1 MLNHIRIMLQ
11 IKDKNITFLDV
22 TEEEIKGQLT
32 NVVHATLSPEMRSCP
47 ECGCTKMGVNGNH
60 QFVKNGKK
68 VTTIR
73 LAAFNYIPTV
83 MKLAKQRY
91 HCRECHHHWTA
102 QTSLVAPNCFISRHI
117 RLEIARLLKE
127 RIAMTLIA
135 KLCFVS
141 SNTVIRELHQFKKY
155 LPNKQTLVLP
165 KVLMVDEFRSH
176 AKKEQSMSFICAD
189 AETGNL
195 VDILPDRRLDNL
207 VPYFKESPY
216 TQEVEFLVSDMNAAY
231 YQLIPKVFKNAKL
244 IIDRFHVIKHINT
257 AFNSFRALEAKRLI
271 SRGGQSATRGR
282 KIKSNWKRLI
292 KNRQNI
298 DISEYKTWRSFR
310 APKYPYLTEA
320 MVIDRLLSYSEPL
333 KEAYQVFHDITD
345 AFREK
350 DADLFF
356 DTIRS
361 MPDKLNPEFRHT
373 IQNLENQEVGI
384 RNGLIYPY
392 SNGKIEAKNTHIKT
406 LKRVSYGFRS
416 YDNMRTRI
424 FLMNGLIK
432 IK

>member
-1 MLNHIRIMLQ
+1 M
-11 IKDKNITFLDV
+11 
-22 TEEEIKGQLT
+22 
-32 NVVHATLSPEMRSCP
+32 
-47 ECGCTKMGVNGNH
+47 
-60 QFVKNGKK
+60 
-68 VTTIR
+68 
-73 LAAFNYIPTV
+73 
-83 MKLAKQRY
+83 
-91 HCRECHHHWTA
+91 
-102 QTSLVAPNCFISRHI
+102 PN
-117 RLEIARLLKE
+117 
-127 RIAMTLIA
+127 
-135 KLCFVS
+135 
-141 SNTVIRELHQFKKY
+141 N
-155 LPNKQTLVLP
+155 
-165 KVLMVDEFRSH
+165 
-176 AKKEQSMSFICAD
+176 
-189 AETGNL
+189 
-195 VDILPDRRLDNL
+195 
-207 VPYFKESPY
+207 
-216 TQEVEFLVSDMNAAY
+216 
-231 YQLIPKVFKNAKL
+231 
-244 IIDRFHVIKHINT
+244 INT

-361 MPDKLNPEFRHT
+361 MPDKLNPEFRHA
-373 IQNLENQEVGI
+373 IQNLENHEVGI